1 MKQMLSNQSWKMVD
15 TGGKFVYTI
24 LFIIC
29 TCVVFWQLY
38 VGTSKYIS
46 HPHGVRTFSQQL
58 QLPQLTVCHHWGV
71 LGYDVNPLGL
81 QVEEYIDQGRFGEDN
96 NEDVFTKATNQ
107 YYYLLDQTGT
117 SRL

>member
-1 MKQMLSNQSWKMVD
+1 MVNNQSWKMVEIV
-15 TGGKFVYTI
+15 GRVAYSI
-24 LFIIC
+24 LFISC
-29 TCVVFWQLY
+29 TCVVLWQVY
-38 VGTSKYIS
+38 IGTSKYIS
-46 HPHGVRTFSQQL
+46 HPHGVRTFSQKL

-96 NEDVFTKATNQ
+96 NEDVFTKATSQ
-107 YYYLLDQTGT
+107 YYYLLDQTGI